1 MVSDLDGSF
10 VPRYF
15 RSDANE
21 RTCFASLA
29 CQFKISEL
37 ISGLNSSSDLKDQE
51 TMIFLLKRYICFL
64 SRVNEINGGCENSLP
79 V

>member
-37 ISGLNSSSDLKDQE
+37 ISGLNSSSDLKD
-51 TMIFLLKRYICFL
+51 TYVFC
-64 SRVNEINGGCENSLP
+64 P